1 MRVSTL
7 LSFTLALLLSGQ
19 SAAQTKPTQTP
30 EEIAFTALSSAKSAA
45 GRVAAAEDF
54 VNAFPDSTRR
64 PEAARL
70 VSEFLPTLRNPA
82 IANTLLERSKAI
94 FRSSDELAFINPVAL
109 EIYTKNNRTDEAFKL
124 AAELLSQKPGDLR
137 VLVLMTHFGTAQSR
151 RSDRRYV
158 EISLQYGSRAI
169 ELIEKGQ
176 QPPEV
181 SDAVWSTRD
190 AMLSGL
196 YQQTGIL
203 KLTQGNEA
211 EAKEQILKANKLGP
225 RDPGGYAFLGRVLD
239 EEYVRRLALWESMP
253 EGPSKLNE
261 KKRLDAMVDEMID
274 VYARAVG
281 LAMGKDEYQA
291 LLRQVIPDLTR
302 HYKYRNQSIVGLRRL
317 IDKYRY

>member
-1 MRVSTL
+1 M
-7 LSFTLALLLSGQ
+7 SGQ

-30 EEIAFTALSSAKSAA
+30 EEIAFTAVSSAKSAA

-54 VNAFPDSTRR
+54 VNAFPGSARK

-82 IANTLLERSKAI
+82 IANALLERSKAI
-94 FRSSDELAFINPVAL
+94 FRSPDELEFINPVAL
-109 EIYTKNNRTDEAFKL
+109 EIYTKNNRADDAFKL

-137 VLVLMTHFGTAQSR
+137 LLVLMTHFGASQSR
-151 RSDRRYV
+151 QSDRYV

-169 ELIEKGQ
+169 ELVEKGQ
-176 QPPEV
+176 KPAEV
-181 SDAVWSTRD
+181 SDSFWSTRD
-190 AMLSGL
+190 AMLPGL

-225 RDPGGYAFLGRVLD
+225 TDPGSYAFLGRVLD
-239 EEYVRRLALWESMP
+239 EEYVRRTALWESMP

-281 LAMGKDEYQA
+281 LAMGKEEYQA

-302 HYKYRNQSIVGLRRL
+302 HYKYRNQSITGLQRL